1 MDVFSP
7 RRPGDVQML
16 EYCRGRR
23 MVTGETKLK
32 KFCCTVPQGQVRR
45 LDYGEQNQASEES
58 PEDSSI
64 PVHDAPQQQE
74 RDRASGLTRGRVY
87 RKLAFS
93 ERT

>member
-64 PVHDAPQQQE
+64 PVHDAPQQQG
-74 RDRASGLTRGRVY
+74 DREAS
-87 RKLAFS
+87 S
-93 ERT
+93 